1 MTIQMLPMR
10 RTPTPQER
18 VDLGIT
24 MMISL
29 LRLHRLV
36 IPRLTPVHHP
46 REYRLVDQV
55 WMRMERFPILLQVD
69 LGVVHLALE
78 DMNPQHLPARA
89 QHRLSAERCSMRI
102 RMLLFEQR
110 LGPQRE
116 LGVVRPLVMRAIKGI
131 DRMKEIRA
139 EEWAGILLGFSLAFA
154 SDFRLS
160 IDDWMSR
167 CRDN

>member
-29 LRLHRLV
+29 LLRLLRLV
-36 IPRLTPVHHP
+36 ISRLTPVHHP

-69 LGVVHLALE
+69 LGVVHLAPE
-78 DMNPQHLPARA
+78 DMNPQHLLARA

-102 RMLLFEQR
+102 RMLLFGQR
-110 LGPQRE
+110 L
-116 LGVVRPLVMRAIKGI
+116 
-131 DRMKEIRA
+131 D
-139 EEWAGILLGFSLAFA
+139 
-154 SDFRLS
+154 
-160 IDDWMSR
+160 
-167 CRDN
+167 